1 MLARMRH
8 RQEHDVS
15 SCTCL
20 SLSMCLNKLCR
31 RELYSDTSQYDTT
44 QRGNT
49 DTVST
54 WFWIDKKMRQK
65 TETEKC
71 TAVILGFARR
81 KCWYSITKRPG
92 DMKYYHVVIATWSQE
107 NIKCP
112 CDCLAGTGE
121 VNPSSGHRPSVW
133 RKMLC
138 AYLCHSTTGAVLDSS
153 FMDHYIIPYR
163 YLSSSLE
170 TVFAVTCWFGTVSW
184 EVITRCSDA
193 ATNTS
198 L

>member
-1 MLARMRH
+1 MYVLF
-8 RQEHDVS
+8 
-15 SCTCL
+15 
-20 SLSMCLNKLCR
+20 SLSISINSVNESSIATHANMTLLNVETPILSVRGFGSIK
-31 RELYSDTSQYDTT
+31 EL
-44 QRGNT
+44 
-49 DTVST
+49 
-54 WFWIDKKMRQK
+54 RQK

-71 TAVILGFARR
+71 TAVILGFAHT
-81 KCWYSITKRPG
+81 KCWYSATKRPG
-92 DMKYYHVVIATWSQE
+92 DIKYYHVVMAIWSQE

-112 CDCLAGTGE
+112 CDCLVGTGE
-121 VNPSSGHRPSVW
+121 VNPSSGHRPLMW

-138 AYLCHSTTGAVLDSS
+138 EYMCHSTTGAVLDSS
-153 FMDHYIIPYR
+153 FMDHYIIPNR